1 MNCKGLLAVV
11 LVSLLAAC
19 SRKPDPQPPA
29 AGADAEVAAVAATV
43 TPAETTP
50 PPPTVAAGTPQALDT
65 DAARA
70 AALEVVDALKRR
82 DMATVARYAHPTMG
96 VLFAPYA
103 FVEPSE
109 HQVWSAAALPNWFQD
124 TRVRVWGTE
133 DGTGFP
139 IERTPAQYYE
149 RFVFPRDFT
158 AGAKISVNDDQA
170 KGNSINNAPSLY
182 PDGVRVE
189 FYLPP
194 TETPEGPLPDW
205 RALRLVF
212 VGVGGEPK
220 LVAVVHDQW
229 TI

>member
-1 MNCKGLLAVV
+1 MIRAA
-11 LVSLLAAC
+11 SLLVLLTSLIVGC
-19 SRKPDPQPPA
+19 TPKPPSSSPPQANAPA
-29 AGADAEVAAVAATV
+29 AAQAVQTLD
-43 TPAETTP
+43 PA
-50 PPPTVAAGTPQALDT
+50 V
-65 DAARA
+65 ARA
-70 AALEVVDALKRR
+70 AALEVVEALKRR

-103 FVEPSE
+103 YLEPSE
-109 HQVWSAAALPNWFQD
+109 HQIWTATTLPRWFTD
-124 TRVRVWGTE
+124 TQTRIWGAE

-170 KGNSINNAPSLY
+170 KGNSINNAASLY

-194 TETPEGPLPDW
+194 TQTPEGPNIDW

-212 VGVGGEPK
+212 VPVGGEPK

>member
-1 MNCKGLLAVV
+1 MRRSSLLAVV
-11 LVSLLAAC
+11 LLPWLLAC
-19 SRKPDPQPPA
+19 SPPPALPPAPPSVSRSAQPPA
-29 AGADAEVAAVAATV
+29 NDAVADARV
-43 TPAETTP
+43 
-50 PPPTVAAGTPQALDT
+50 
-65 DAARA
+65 
-70 AALEVVDALKRR
+70 AALEVVEALKRR

-103 FVEPSE
+103 YLEPSE
-109 HQVWSAAALPNWFQD
+109 HQIWTATTLPRWFTD
-124 TRVRVWGTE
+124 TQTRIWGAE

-158 AGAKISVNDDQA
+158 VGAKISVNDDQA
-170 KGNSINNAPSLY
+170 KGNSINNAASLY

-212 VGVGGEPK
+212 VPVGGEPK

>member
-1 MNCKGLLAVV
+1 MKRRLLPTV
-11 LVSLLAAC
+11 LLTSLIVGC
-19 SRKPDPQPPA
+19 TPKPPPSSPLQANAPA
-29 AGADAEVAAVAATV
+29 AAQAVQTLD
-43 TPAETTP
+43 PA
-50 PPPTVAAGTPQALDT
+50 V
-65 DAARA
+65 ARA
-70 AALEVVDALKRR
+70 AALEVVEALKRR
-82 DMATVARYAHPTMG
+82 DMATVARYAHPTLG

-103 FVEPSE
+103 YIEPSE
-109 HQVWSAAALPNWFQD
+109 HQIWTVTTLPRWFRD
-124 TRVRVWGTE
+124 TQTRIWGAE

-139 IERTPAQYYE
+139 IELTPAQYYE

-170 KGNSINNAPSLY
+170 KGNSINNAASLY

-194 TETPEGPLPDW
+194 TQTPEGPNIDW

-212 VGVGGEPK
+212 VPVGGEPK

>member
-1 MNCKGLLAVV
+1 MRRSSLLAVV
-11 LVSLLAAC
+11 LLPWLLAC
-19 SRKPDPQPPA
+19 SPPPALPSAPPSVSRSAQPPA
-29 AGADAEVAAVAATV
+29 NDAVADARV
-43 TPAETTP
+43 
-50 PPPTVAAGTPQALDT
+50 
-65 DAARA
+65 
-70 AALEVVDALKRR
+70 AALEVVEALKRR

-103 FVEPSE
+103 YLEPSE
-109 HQVWSAAALPNWFQD
+109 HQIWTATTLPRWFTD
-124 TRVRVWGTE
+124 TQTRIWGAE

-170 KGNSINNAPSLY
+170 KGNSINNAASLY

-212 VGVGGEPK
+212 VPVGGEPK

>member
-1 MNCKGLLAVV
+1 MKRRLLPAV
-11 LVSLLAAC
+11 LLTSLIVGC
-19 SRKPDPQPPA
+19 TPKPPPSSPPPQANAPA
-29 AGADAEVAAVAATV
+29 AAQAVQTLD
-43 TPAETTP
+43 PA
-50 PPPTVAAGTPQALDT
+50 V
-65 DAARA
+65 ARA
-70 AALEVVDALKRR
+70 AALEVVEALKRR
-82 DMATVARYAHPTMG
+82 DMATVARYAHPTLG

-103 FVEPSE
+103 YLEPSE
-109 HQVWSAAALPNWFQD
+109 HQIWTATTLPRWFTD
-124 TRVRVWGTE
+124 TQTRIWGAE

-170 KGNSINNAPSLY
+170 KGNSINNAASLY

-194 TETPEGPLPDW
+194 TQTPEGPNIDW

-212 VGVGGEPK
+212 VPVGGEPK

>member
-1 MNCKGLLAVV
+1 MIRAAPLLV
-11 LVSLLAAC
+11 LLTSLIVGC
-19 SRKPDPQPPA
+19 TPKPPPSSPPQANAPA
-29 AGADAEVAAVAATV
+29 AAQAVQTLD
-43 TPAETTP
+43 PA
-50 PPPTVAAGTPQALDT
+50 V
-65 DAARA
+65 ARA
-70 AALEVVDALKRR
+70 AALEVVEALKRR
-82 DMATVARYAHPTMG
+82 DMATVARYAHPTLG

-103 FVEPSE
+103 YIEPSE
-109 HQVWSAAALPNWFQD
+109 HQIWTATTLPRWFRD
-124 TRVRVWGTE
+124 TQTRIWGAE

-170 KGNSINNAPSLY
+170 KGNSINNAASLY

-194 TETPEGPLPDW
+194 TQTPEGPNIDW

-212 VGVGGEPK
+212 VPAGGEPK

-229 TI
+229 TM

>member
-1 MNCKGLLAVV
+1 MRRSSLVAVVFLPWLLA
-11 LVSLLAAC
+11 C
-19 SRKPDPQPPA
+19 SPPPA
-29 AGADAEVAAVAATV
+29 LPPAPPSVSRSAQTPANDAVADARV
-43 TPAETTP
+43 
-50 PPPTVAAGTPQALDT
+50 
-65 DAARA
+65 
-70 AALEVVDALKRR
+70 AALEVVEALKRR
-82 DMATVARYAHPTMG
+82 DMVTVARHAHPTMG
-96 VLFAPYA
+96 GA
-103 FVEPSE
+103 
-109 HQVWSAAALPNWFQD
+109 
-124 TRVRVWGTE
+124 E

-170 KGNSINNAPSLY
+170 KGNAINNAASLY

-212 VGVGGEPK
+212 VAVGGEPK

>member
-1 MNCKGLLAVV
+1 MRRSSLVAVVFLPWLLA
-11 LVSLLAAC
+11 C
-19 SRKPDPQPPA
+19 SPPPA
-29 AGADAEVAAVAATV
+29 LPPAPPSVSRSAQTPANDAVADARV
-43 TPAETTP
+43 
-50 PPPTVAAGTPQALDT
+50 
-65 DAARA
+65 
-70 AALEVVDALKRR
+70 AALEVVEALKRR
-82 DMATVARYAHPTMG
+82 DMVTVARHAHPTMG

-103 FVEPSE
+103 YLEPSE
-109 HQVWSAAALPNWFQD
+109 HQIWNATTLPRWFTD
-124 TRVRVWGTE
+124 TQTRIWGAE

-170 KGNSINNAPSLY
+170 KGNAINNAASLY

-212 VGVGGEPK
+212 VAVGGEPK

>member
-1 MNCKGLLAVV
+1 MIRAA
-11 LVSLLAAC
+11 SLLVLLTSLIVGC
-19 SRKPDPQPPA
+19 TPKPPSSSPPQANAPA
-29 AGADAEVAAVAATV
+29 AAQAVQT
-43 TPAETTP
+43 
-50 PPPTVAAGTPQALDT
+50 LDR
-65 DAARA
+65 AVARA
-70 AALEVVDALKRR
+70 AALEVVEALKRR
-82 DMATVARYAHPTMG
+82 DMVTVARYAHPTMG

-103 FVEPSE
+103 YLEPSE
-109 HQVWSAAALPNWFQD
+109 HQIWTATSLPRWFTD
-124 TRVRVWGTE
+124 TQTRIWGAE

-170 KGNSINNAPSLY
+170 KGNAINNAASLY

-194 TETPEGPLPDW
+194 TQTPEGPNIDW

-212 VGVGGEPK
+212 VPVGGEPK

>member
-1 MNCKGLLAVV
+1 MRRSSLVAGVFLPWLLA
-11 LVSLLAAC
+11 C
-19 SRKPDPQPPA
+19 SPPPA
-29 AGADAEVAAVAATV
+29 LPPAPPSVSRSAQTPANDAVADARV
-43 TPAETTP
+43 
-50 PPPTVAAGTPQALDT
+50 
-65 DAARA
+65 
-70 AALEVVDALKRR
+70 AALEVVEALKRR
-82 DMATVARYAHPTMG
+82 DMATVARYAHPTLG

-103 FVEPSE
+103 YLEPSE
-109 HQVWSAAALPNWFQD
+109 HQIWTATTLPRWFTD
-124 TRVRVWGTE
+124 TQTRIWGAE

-170 KGNSINNAPSLY
+170 KGNAINNAASLY

-212 VGVGGEPK
+212 VAVGGEPK

>member
-1 MNCKGLLAVV
+1 MRRSSLLAVV
-11 LVSLLAAC
+11 LLPLLLAC
-19 SRKPDPQPPA
+19 SPPPA
-29 AGADAEVAAVAATV
+29 PLAA
-43 TPAETTP
+43 
-50 PPPTVAAGTPQALDT
+50 PPTQQPVDDASVTTAAS
-65 DAARA
+65 A
-70 AALEVVDALKRR
+70 AALEVVEALKRR
-82 DMATVARYAHPTMG
+82 DMAAIARYAHPTLG

-103 FVEPSE
+103 FIEPSE
-109 HQVWSAAALPNWFQD
+109 HQIWTVTTLPRWFSD
-124 TRVRVWGTE
+124 TQTRIWGAE

-139 IERTPAQYYE
+139 IELTPAQYYE

-170 KGNSINNAPSLY
+170 KGNSINNAASLY

-194 TETPEGPLPDW
+194 TQIPEGPLPDW

-212 VGVGGEPK
+212 IPVGGEPK

>member
-1 MNCKGLLAVV
+1 MRRSSLVAVVFLPWLLA
-11 LVSLLAAC
+11 C
-19 SRKPDPQPPA
+19 SPPPA
-29 AGADAEVAAVAATV
+29 LPPAPPSVSRSAQTPANDAVADARV
-43 TPAETTP
+43 
-50 PPPTVAAGTPQALDT
+50 
-65 DAARA
+65 
-70 AALEVVDALKRR
+70 AALEVVEALKRR
-82 DMATVARYAHPTMG
+82 DMVTVARYAHPTLG

-103 FVEPSE
+103 YLEPSE
-109 HQVWSAAALPNWFQD
+109 HQIWTATTLPRWFTD
-124 TRVRVWGTE
+124 TQTRIWGAE

-170 KGNSINNAPSLY
+170 KGNSINNAASLY

-194 TETPEGPLPDW
+194 TPTPEGPNIDW

-212 VGVGGEPK
+212 VPVGGEPK

>member
-1 MNCKGLLAVV
+1 
-11 LVSLLAAC
+11 
-19 SRKPDPQPPA
+19 
-29 AGADAEVAAVAATV
+29 
-43 TPAETTP
+43 
-50 PPPTVAAGTPQALDT
+50 
-65 DAARA
+65 
-70 AALEVVDALKRR
+70 
-82 DMATVARYAHPTMG
+82 MG

-103 FVEPSE
+103 YLEPSE
-109 HQVWSAAALPNWFQD
+109 HQIWTATSLPRWFTD
-124 TRVRVWGTE
+124 TQTRIWGAE

-158 AGAKISVNDDQA
+158 IGAKISVNDDQA

-212 VGVGGEPK
+212 VAVGGEPK

>member
-1 MNCKGLLAVV
+1 MIRAAPLLVLLA
-11 LVSLLAAC
+11 SLIVGC
-19 SRKPDPQPPA
+19 SPKPPPSSPPQANAPA
-29 AGADAEVAAVAATV
+29 AAQAVQTLD
-43 TPAETTP
+43 PA
-50 PPPTVAAGTPQALDT
+50 V
-65 DAARA
+65 ARA
-70 AALEVVDALKRR
+70 AALEVVEALKRR
-82 DMATVARYAHPTMG
+82 DMATVARYAHPTLG

-103 FVEPSE
+103 YIEPSE
-109 HQVWSAAALPNWFQD
+109 HQIWAATTLPRWFRD
-124 TRVRVWGTE
+124 TQTRIWGAE

-158 AGAKISVNDDQA
+158 AGAKISINDDQA
-170 KGNSINNAPSLY
+170 KGNSNNNAASLY

-194 TETPEGPLPDW
+194 TQTPEGPNMDW

-212 VGVGGEPK
+212 VPVGEEPK

-229 TI
+229 TM

>member
-1 MNCKGLLAVV
+1 MIRAA
-11 LVSLLAAC
+11 SLLVLLTSLIVGC
-19 SRKPDPQPPA
+19 TPKPPSSSPPQANAPA
-29 AGADAEVAAVAATV
+29 AAQAVQT
-43 TPAETTP
+43 
-50 PPPTVAAGTPQALDT
+50 LDR
-65 DAARA
+65 AVARA
-70 AALEVVDALKRR
+70 AALEVVEALKRR
-82 DMATVARYAHPTMG
+82 DMVTVARYAHPTMG

-103 FVEPSE
+103 YLEPSE
-109 HQVWSAAALPNWFQD
+109 HQIWTVTTLPRWFRD
-124 TRVRVWGTE
+124 TQTRIWGAE

-170 KGNSINNAPSLY
+170 KGNSINNAASLY

-194 TETPEGPLPDW
+194 TQTPEGPNIDW

-212 VGVGGEPK
+212 VPVGGEPK

>member
-1 MNCKGLLAVV
+1 MRRSSLLAVV
-11 LVSLLAAC
+11 LLPWLLAC
-19 SRKPDPQPPA
+19 SPPPALPSAPPSVSRSAQPPA
-29 AGADAEVAAVAATV
+29 NDAVADARV
-43 TPAETTP
+43 
-50 PPPTVAAGTPQALDT
+50 
-65 DAARA
+65 
-70 AALEVVDALKRR
+70 AALEVVEALKRR

-103 FVEPSE
+103 YLEPSE
-109 HQVWSAAALPNWFQD
+109 HQIWTATTLPRWFTD
-124 TRVRVWGTE
+124 TQTRIWGAE

-158 AGAKISVNDDQA
+158 VGAKISVNDDQA
-170 KGNSINNAPSLY
+170 KGNAINNAASLY

-212 VGVGGEPK
+212 VPVGGEPK

>member
-1 MNCKGLLAVV
+1 MRRSSLLAVV
-11 LVSLLAAC
+11 LLPWLLAC
-19 SRKPDPQPPA
+19 SPPPALPSAPPSVSRSAQPPA
-29 AGADAEVAAVAATV
+29 NDAVADARV
-43 TPAETTP
+43 
-50 PPPTVAAGTPQALDT
+50 
-65 DAARA
+65 
-70 AALEVVDALKRR
+70 AALEVVEALKRR

-103 FVEPSE
+103 YLEPSE
-109 HQVWSAAALPNWFQD
+109 HQIWTATTLPRWFTD
-124 TRVRVWGTE
+124 TQTRIWGAE

-158 AGAKISVNDDQA
+158 VGAKISVNDDQA
-170 KGNSINNAPSLY
+170 KGNSINNAASLY

-212 VGVGGEPK
+212 VPVGGEPK

>member
-1 MNCKGLLAVV
+1 MIRAAPLLV
-11 LVSLLAAC
+11 LLTSLIVGC
-19 SRKPDPQPPA
+19 TPKPPSSSPPQANAPA
-29 AGADAEVAAVAATV
+29 AAQAVQTLD
-43 TPAETTP
+43 PA
-50 PPPTVAAGTPQALDT
+50 V
-65 DAARA
+65 ARA
-70 AALEVVDALKRR
+70 AALEVVEALKRR
-82 DMATVARYAHPTMG
+82 DMVTVARYAHPTMG

-103 FVEPSE
+103 YLEPSE
-109 HQVWSAAALPNWFQD
+109 HQIWTATTLPRWFTD
-124 TRVRVWGTE
+124 TQTRIWGAE

-170 KGNSINNAPSLY
+170 KGNSINNAASLY

-194 TETPEGPLPDW
+194 TQTPEGPNIDW

-212 VGVGGEPK
+212 VPVGGEPK

>member
-1 MNCKGLLAVV
+1 MIRAA
-11 LVSLLAAC
+11 SLLVLLTSLIVGC
-19 SRKPDPQPPA
+19 TPKPPSSSPPQANAPA
-29 AGADAEVAAVAATV
+29 AAQAVQT
-43 TPAETTP
+43 
-50 PPPTVAAGTPQALDT
+50 LDR
-65 DAARA
+65 AVARA
-70 AALEVVDALKRR
+70 AALEVVEALKRR
-82 DMATVARYAHPTMG
+82 DMVTVARYAHPTMG

-103 FVEPSE
+103 YLEPSE
-109 HQVWSAAALPNWFQD
+109 HQIWTVTTLPRWFRD
-124 TRVRVWGTE
+124 TQTRIWGAE

-170 KGNSINNAPSLY
+170 KGNSINNAATLY

-194 TETPEGPLPDW
+194 TQTPEGPNIDW

-212 VGVGGEPK
+212 VPVGGEPK

>member
-1 MNCKGLLAVV
+1 MRRSSLVAVVFLPWLLA
-11 LVSLLAAC
+11 C
-19 SRKPDPQPPA
+19 SPPPA
-29 AGADAEVAAVAATV
+29 LPSAPPSVSRSAQTPANDAVADARV
-43 TPAETTP
+43 
-50 PPPTVAAGTPQALDT
+50 
-65 DAARA
+65 
-70 AALEVVDALKRR
+70 AALEVVEALKRR

-103 FVEPSE
+103 YLEPSE
-109 HQVWSAAALPNWFQD
+109 HQIWTATTLPRWFTD
-124 TRVRVWGTE
+124 TQTRIWGAE

-158 AGAKISVNDDQA
+158 VGAKISVNDDQA
-170 KGNSINNAPSLY
+170 KGNSINNAASLY

-212 VGVGGEPK
+212 VPVGGEPK

>member
-1 MNCKGLLAVV
+1 MKRRLLPTV
-11 LVSLLAAC
+11 LLTSLIVGC
-19 SRKPDPQPPA
+19 TPKPPPSSPPQANAPA
-29 AGADAEVAAVAATV
+29 AAQAVQTLD
-43 TPAETTP
+43 PA
-50 PPPTVAAGTPQALDT
+50 V
-65 DAARA
+65 ARA
-70 AALEVVDALKRR
+70 AALEVVEALKRR
-82 DMATVARYAHPTMG
+82 DMATVARYAHPTLG

-103 FVEPSE
+103 YIEPSE
-109 HQVWSAAALPNWFQD
+109 HQIWTVTTLPRWFRD
-124 TRVRVWGTE
+124 TQTRIWGAE

-170 KGNSINNAPSLY
+170 KGNSINNAASLY

-194 TETPEGPLPDW
+194 TQTPEGPNIDL

-212 VGVGGEPK
+212 VPVGGEPK

>member
-1 MNCKGLLAVV
+1 MIRAAPLLV
-11 LVSLLAAC
+11 LLTSLIVGC
-19 SRKPDPQPPA
+19 TPKPPPSSPPQANAPA
-29 AGADAEVAAVAATV
+29 AAQAVQT
-43 TPAETTP
+43 
-50 PPPTVAAGTPQALDT
+50 LDS
-65 DAARA
+65 AVARA
-70 AALEVVDALKRR
+70 AALEVVEALKRR
-82 DMATVARYAHPTMG
+82 DMVTVARYAHPTMG

-103 FVEPSE
+103 YLEPSE
-109 HQVWSAAALPNWFQD
+109 HQIWTATTLPRWFTD
-124 TRVRVWGTE
+124 TQTRIWGAE

-170 KGNSINNAPSLY
+170 KGNSINNAASLY

-194 TETPEGPLPDW
+194 TQTPEGPNIDW

-212 VGVGGEPK
+212 VPVGGEPK

>member
-1 MNCKGLLAVV
+1 MRRSSLLAVV
-11 LVSLLAAC
+11 LLPWLLAC
-19 SRKPDPQPPA
+19 SPPPA
-29 AGADAEVAAVAATV
+29 LPSAPPSVSRSAQTPANDAVADARV
-43 TPAETTP
+43 
-50 PPPTVAAGTPQALDT
+50 
-65 DAARA
+65 
-70 AALEVVDALKRR
+70 AALEVVEALKRR

-103 FVEPSE
+103 YLEPSE
-109 HQVWSAAALPNWFQD
+109 HQIWTATTLPRWFTD
-124 TRVRVWGTE
+124 TQTRIWGAE

-170 KGNSINNAPSLY
+170 KGNAINNAASLY

-212 VGVGGEPK
+212 VAVGGEPK

>member
-1 MNCKGLLAVV
+1 MRRSSLLAVV
-11 LVSLLAAC
+11 LLPWLLAC
-19 SRKPDPQPPA
+19 SPPPALPPAPPSVSRSAQPPA
-29 AGADAEVAAVAATV
+29 NDAVADARV
-43 TPAETTP
+43 
-50 PPPTVAAGTPQALDT
+50 
-65 DAARA
+65 
-70 AALEVVDALKRR
+70 AALEVVEALKRR

-103 FVEPSE
+103 YLEPSE
-109 HQVWSAAALPNWFQD
+109 HQIWTATTLPRWFTD
-124 TRVRVWGTE
+124 TQTRIWGAE

-158 AGAKISVNDDQA
+158 VGAKISVNDDQA
-170 KGNSINNAPSLY
+170 KGNSINNAASLY

-194 TETPEGPLPDW
+194 TETLEGPLPDW

-212 VGVGGEPK
+212 VPVGGEPK

>member
-1 MNCKGLLAVV
+1 MRRSSLLAVV
-11 LVSLLAAC
+11 LLPWLLAC
-19 SRKPDPQPPA
+19 SPPPALPSAPPSVSRSAQPPA
-29 AGADAEVAAVAATV
+29 NDAVADARV
-43 TPAETTP
+43 
-50 PPPTVAAGTPQALDT
+50 
-65 DAARA
+65 
-70 AALEVVDALKRR
+70 AALEVVEALKRR
-82 DMATVARYAHPTMG
+82 DMVTVARHAHPTMG

-103 FVEPSE
+103 YLEPSE
-109 HQVWSAAALPNWFQD
+109 HQIWTATTLPRWFTD
-124 TRVRVWGTE
+124 TQTRIWGAE

-158 AGAKISVNDDQA
+158 VGAKISVNDDQA
-170 KGNSINNAPSLY
+170 KGNSINNAASLY

-212 VGVGGEPK
+212 VPVGGEPK

>member
-1 MNCKGLLAVV
+1 MKRRLLSTV
-11 LVSLLAAC
+11 LLTSLIAGC
-19 SRKPDPQPPA
+19 SPKPPPSPPA
-29 AGADAEVAAVAATV
+29 EAKVPAAAQVAHTLDPAVA
-43 TPAETTP
+43 
-50 PPPTVAAGTPQALDT
+50 
-65 DAARA
+65 RA
-70 AALEVVDALKRR
+70 VALEVVDALKRR

-103 FVEPSE
+103 FIEPSE
-109 HQVWSAAALPNWFQD
+109 HQIWSAAALPNWFQD

-170 KGNSINNAPSLY
+170 KGNSINNAATLY

-189 FYLPP
+189 FYLLP
-194 TETPEGPLPDW
+194 TETAEGPLPDW

>member
-1 MNCKGLLAVV
+1 MKRRLLPTV
-11 LVSLLAAC
+11 LLTSLIVGC
-19 SRKPDPQPPA
+19 TPKPPPSSPPQANAPA
-29 AGADAEVAAVAATV
+29 AVQAVQTLD
-43 TPAETTP
+43 PA
-50 PPPTVAAGTPQALDT
+50 V
-65 DAARA
+65 ARA
-70 AALEVVDALKRR
+70 AALEVVEALKRR
-82 DMATVARYAHPTMG
+82 DMATVARYAHPTLG

-103 FVEPSE
+103 YIEPSE
-109 HQVWSAAALPNWFQD
+109 HQIWTVTTLPRWFRD
-124 TRVRVWGTE
+124 TQTRIWGAE

-158 AGAKISVNDDQA
+158 AGAKISVDDDQA
-170 KGNSINNAPSLY
+170 KGNSINNAASLY

-194 TETPEGPLPDW
+194 TQTPEGPNIDW

-212 VGVGGEPK
+212 VPVGGEPK